1 MKAPSRAGIWR
12 WAALAL
18 GIALVAWVLRDM
30 DVARFLRIVAKA
42 ELWPLLILPVA
53 ITAEQLVRAFKW
65 RQLLRPLRMVRVWR
79 LFGATMAGYL
89 ANLAAPVRVS
99 PLVRAYLVA
108 RLEGLSTAT
117 LLATVS
123 LDRLTDGLVFVA
135 FTMLALAFAEF
146 LDATGALWPTL
157 MWAGVVSFVLFG
169 VLMAGLFAGRRWFER
184 RSGPL
189 VPLGPTAWLPR
200 SWREPVS
207 GAVQRF
213 FAGALWPQGLG
224 LPCLIVGSAIAIKL
238 LAIGHF
244 FWVGL
249 AFGVALGPVDYLF
262 LMVFIGFIVI
272 LTSTLRLV
280 GGFTAGAVYVLQG
293 LGVDVETALAMTLTV
308 QAISLATVAATGSAA
323 LWIQG
328 VRLSTLLGVG
338 GYDATQR

>member
-1 MKAPSRAGIWR
+1 MNAPSRARIWR

-18 GIALVAWVLRDM
+18 GIALLAWVLRHV
-30 DVARFLRIVAKA
+30 DVVRFLRIVAQA
-42 ELWPLLILPVA
+42 EPWPLLILPVA

-65 RQLLRPLRMVRVWR
+65 RQLLQPLRPVRVWR

-123 LDRLTDGLVFVA
+123 IDRLTDGLVFVG
-135 FTMLALAFAEF
+135 FTVLALVFAEF
-146 LDATGALWPTL
+146 PDTTGALWTTL
-157 MWAGVVSFVLFG
+157 MWGGVVSFALFCVLI
-169 VLMAGLFAGRRWFER
+169 AALFAGRWWFSR
-184 RSGPL
+184 PSAPPVL
-189 VPLGPTAWLPR
+189 VGLAAWLPR

-213 FAGALWPQGLG
+213 FAGAVWPQGVG
-224 LPCLIVGSAIAIKL
+224 PPCLIVGSAIAIKL
-238 LAIGHF
+238 VAIGHF
-244 FWVGL
+244 FWAGL
-249 AFGVALGPVDYLF
+249 AFGGALGPVDYLF
-262 LMVFIGFIVI
+262 LLGFLGFIVI
-272 LTSTLRLV
+272 LTGTLRIV

-308 QAISLATVAATGSAA
+308 QAITMATVAATGSAA

-328 VRLSTLLGVG
+328 VRLSALLEVG
-338 GYDATQR
+338 GHDATGR

>member
-1 MKAPSRAGIWR
+1 MKTPSRARIWR
-12 WAALAL
+12 CAALAL
-18 GIALVAWVLRDM
+18 GIALLAWVLRDV
-30 DVARFLRIVAKA
+30 DVVRFLRIVAKA

-53 ITAEQLVRAFKW
+53 IAAEQLVRAFKW
-65 RQLLRPLRMVRVWR
+65 RQLLQPLRPVRVWR

-117 LLATVS
+117 LLATISV
-123 LDRLTDGLVFVA
+123 DRLTDGLVFVA
-135 FTMLALAFAEF
+135 FTVLALVFAEF
-146 LDATGALWPTL
+146 PDATGALWLTL
-157 MWAGVVSFVLFG
+157 MWGGVVSFGLFCVLI
-169 VLMAGLFAGRRWFER
+169 AGLFAGRRWLSR
-184 RSGPL
+184 PSAPPVL
-189 VPLGPTAWLPR
+189 VGLTSWLPR
-200 SWREPVS
+200 SWREPLS

-213 FAGALWPQGLG
+213 FAGALWPQGLA
-224 LPCLIVGSAIAIKL
+224 LPCLIVGSAIVIKL
-238 LAIGHF
+238 VAIGHF

-262 LMVFIGFIVI
+262 LMVFVGFIVI
-272 LTSTLRLV
+272 LTGTLRLV

-308 QAISLATVAATGSAA
+308 QATTMATVAATGAAA

-328 VRLSTLLGVG
+328 VRLSTLLEVG
-338 GYDATQR
+338 GHDAP